1 MSQKSYEK
9 VSKWV
14 IPPIYPASWE
24 VVVDHLSI
32 GAAIF
37 VGERGIERLAPL
49 DSHEKVMFHWTLPQ
63 SQLGVQPLLF
73 PIGDNLLGGRLPGG
87 KTDTQ
92 STKENQAGIKGS
104 GLDSQQAL

>member
-49 DSHEKVMFHWTLPQ
+49 DSHEKVMFH
-63 SQLGVQPLLF
+63 
-73 PIGDNLLGGRLPGG
+73 
-87 KTDTQ
+87 
-92 STKENQAGIKGS
+92 
-104 GLDSQQAL
+104 